1 MARSQGIPTGKIILL
16 GMAMS
21 NSLVALAGGLFAQ
34 INGFAD
40 VTMGVGTIVLGLAAV
55 IIGET
60 LISGSTVQR
69 ATLGVLVGS
78 VVYRITVAIA
88 LNADFMGF
96 QAQDLNLITAV
107 LVALALVLPNMRN
120 SLPGLFK
127 RQKL

>member
-1 MARSQGIPTGKIILL
+1 
-16 GMAMS
+16 
-21 NSLVALAGGLFAQ
+21 
-34 INGFAD
+34 
-40 VTMGVGTIVLGLAAV
+40 
-55 IIGET
+55 
-60 LISGSTVQR
+60 
-69 ATLGVLVGS
+69 VGS